1 MSGLQL
7 LLGLSILVLLHEL
20 GHYLAARA
28 FKTRVE
34 KFYLFFDF
42 LFPFP
47 GLMNFALFKKKIGD
61 TEYGLGW
68 FPLGGYVKIA
78 GMMDESMDEEQM
90 KLPPKPD
97 EYRSKK
103 NWQKLIIMLGGIIM
117 NVLVAWVIYSQLLF
131 WGGETHMPAEGAKF
145 GVHCDSLALMAGFK
159 EGDVILSH
167 DGGKQFE
174 SFQSIPKELLLDDI
188 KKVEVKRDGQN
199 TDVVLPTNFLEKA
212 VASKARGFFDFRIP
226 CLVDTFT
233 AESVVRGK
241 LQKGDRII
249 AINDNPIN
257 YFSDAPQVLST
268 LKNKEAAVKFLR
280 GADTMSFTVTV
291 PATGLLGFRQPSD
304 LKVFKDMGVLDYTE
318 IKYGFF
324 QSFGAGFVRVFK
336 QSRDYFKQ
344 FKLIF
349 SPTVKGYKQL
359 GGVGSMASMYGTSDG
374 GWNWVRFWSVTAFIS
389 VVLAIMNLLP
399 IPMLDGGY
407 VIILLIEMAIGR
419 PLNEKVLENVQ
430 RVGFILIIFLMLYA
444 NGNDLYKAIM
454 NHFFHAGL

>member
-117 NVLVAWVIYSQLLF
+117 NVIVAWVIYSMML
-131 WGGETHMPAEGAKF
+131 WHYGEKIVFADGTKY
-145 GVHCDSLALMAGFK
+145 GVHVDSIAIIAGFQ
-159 EGDVILSH
+159 EGDVVLSH
-167 DGGKQFE
+167 DGGQKFE
-174 SFQSIPKELLLDDI
+174 SFPSIYKEMLLDDVAKI
-188 KKVEVKRDGQN
+188 DVKRNNQ
-199 TDVVLPTNFLEKA
+199 VVTLTVPDDFKKRA
-212 VASKARGFFDFRIP
+212 VAMGKKFAFMDYRVPSN
-226 CLVDTFT
+226 VDTLIPGGS
-233 AESVVRGK
+233 AIGK
-241 LQKGDRII
+241 LQKGDQILTIDDSSAYYFHEII
-249 AINDNPIN
+249 QLLQNR
-257 YFSDAPQVLST
+257 
-268 LKNKEAAVKFLR
+268 KNKEIDIAYLR
-280 GADTMSFTVTV
+280 GSDTMHQKIKVSDK
-291 PATGLLGFRQPSD
+291 GKIGFAPD
-304 LKVFKDMGVLDYTE
+304 LKSAAAFELRDYN
-318 IKYGFF
+318 FF
-324 QSFGAGFVRVFK
+324 QSFGVGIVKVYKTA
-336 QSRDYFKQ
+336 RDYLKQ

-349 SPTVKGYKQL
+349 SPTIQGWRQL
-359 GGVGSMASMYGTSDG
+359 GGIGSMASMYGG
-374 GWNWVRFWSVTAFIS
+374 EPEAGWVWAKFWAVTALIS
-389 VVLAIMNLLP
+389 VILAVMNLLP

-407 VIILLIEMAIGR
+407 VLILLIEMAIGR
-419 PLNEKVLENVQ
+419 PLNEKLLENLQ
-430 RVGFILIIFLMLYA
+430 RVGFIIIIFLMLFA